1 MHNAGPKQQLHHYK
15 LLSRQVAVAVQQVYK
30 CPPCRNETRPCIRR
44 LTSRLNRTCRS
55 SSTETLDLLTCDC
68 RTKVQI
74 LVRL

>member
-1 MHNAGPKQQLHHYK
+1 MQVPKQQLNHCK

-30 CPPCRNETRPCIRR
+30 CSPCRNETQPRIRR
-44 LTSRLNRTCRS
+44 LVSRLNRTCRS
-55 SSTETLDLLTCDC
+55 SNTETLDLLTCDN